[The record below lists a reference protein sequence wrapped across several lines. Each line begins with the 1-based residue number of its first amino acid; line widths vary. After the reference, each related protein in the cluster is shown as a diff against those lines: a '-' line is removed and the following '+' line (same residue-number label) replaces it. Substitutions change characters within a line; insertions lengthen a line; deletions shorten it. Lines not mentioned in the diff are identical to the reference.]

1 MTSQKQIE
9 GTWSE
14 PVFVQ
19 VGMNAPE
26 AVGGASEAL
35 EFLANRWKGSRR
47 KHAFARE
54 ICAAAVSR
62 HVSQETCLPWLQV
75 LLGRDADPGQ
85 SARFLPV
92 IIARTRFSLCSML
105 ARRTPA
111 M

>member
-1 MTSQKQIE
+1 MMPRSQFETFRRSRMTSQKQIE

-54 ICAAAVSR
+54 ICAAAVSG
-62 HVSQETCLPWLQV
+62 HVSQETARKAFIQAADEARMSTCAPS
-75 LLGRDADPGQ
+75 GR
-85 SARFLPV
+85 S
-92 IIARTRFSLCSML
+92 
-105 ARRTPA
+105 
-111 M
+111 